1 MQNIVLHF
9 INLFTF
15 LLPNQIH
22 EKDFQEDR
30 LSKMGRKNEF

>member
-1 MQNIVLHF
+1 MHKIDLHY